1 MSNGKIGFIVLGKL
15 LLSAVFIFTIV
26 LLLSFPVTMIGV
38 STLENPT
45 DLDAINDLVTND
57 ETMQYAMMFVTMFA
71 FIGAALIMYALFE
84 RKKKWSLGWKQAIYI
99 VEAIKGMLAG
109 IILMTISFLLIWLLG
124 GFKITGVVIDSS
136 VVKSLLFSFIL
147 FTAVAIN
154 EELFSRGYVQG
165 LIKYHFNTKAAV
177 IVSSLLFALFH
188 SFNPGVFNNPL
199 PLLNLILAGILLGV
213 SREVSG
219 GLWMPIGIH
228 LTWNFFQGNVYGFAV
243 SGLEVESVVR
253 LEQTGNAIIS
263 GGSFGAEGSVLTSI
277 ILIVGTYGVYKYY
290 TNAKAK
296 KSSQVYTSFEESV
309 ALDK

>member
-1 MSNGKIGFIVLGKL
+1 VQ
-15 LLSAVFIFTIV
+15 LLS
-26 LLLSFPVTMIGV
+26 
-38 STLENPT
+38 
-45 DLDAINDLVTND
+45 
-57 ETMQYAMMFVTMFA
+57 
-71 FIGAALIMYALFE
+71 
-84 RKKKWSLGWKQAIYI
+84 
-99 VEAIKGMLAG
+99 
-109 IILMTISFLLIWLLG
+109 
-124 GFKITGVVIDSS
+124 
-136 VVKSLLFSFIL
+136 

-177 IVSSLLFALFH
+177 IVSSLLFALLH

-199 PLLNLILAGILLGV
+199 PLLNLLLAGVLLGV

-243 SGLEVESVVR
+243 SGLEVESVIR

-263 GGSFGAEGSVLTSI
+263 GGSFGAEGSLLTSL

-290 TNAKAK
+290 HAK
-296 KSSQVYTSFEESV
+296 KTSDLSMSTEESNDFHK
-309 ALDK
+309 LDR